1 MPQVLVRNLPD
12 DVHRALRMRAA
23 HHGRSTTAELR
34 QIIMDAVFP
43 DRQARDQI
51 KPALEERLMAL
62 AREADA
68 IAAGVPVD
76 PRSDDEILG
85 YNEHGVW

>member
-23 HHGRSTTAELR
+23 NHGRSTTAELR
-34 QIIMDAVFP
+34 QIIVDTVFP
-43 DRQARDQI
+43 GRAREQI
-51 KPALEERLMAL
+51 KPPLEERLAAL
-62 AREADA
+62 AREVDA
-68 IAAGVPVD
+68 ITLRDSPD

>member
-1 MPQVLVRNLPD
+1 MAQVLVRNLPD
-12 DVHRALRMRAA
+12 EAHRALRLRAA
-23 HHGRSTTAELR
+23 HNGRSTAAELR
-34 QIIMDAVFP
+34 QIVMETVLP
-43 DRQARDQI
+43 GRAREQI
-51 KPALEERLMAL
+51 KPPLEERLRAL